1 MSITQCSRHKVA
13 TTKKQKKFPE
23 LKQQLE
29 GAFTVQSQINASHTE
44 RQSAQFPEKH
54 KSKRSSSPNAYDP
67 VNKAP
72 IAWFPAF
79 IPAVIALVS
88 LDNEELKM
96 DSYAAN
102 RAKADA
108 VAQTKEDLGPVT
120 CRCFIH
126 LTYSSHSYRGR
137 GEASRSY
144 TCKDSTRL
152 LDNYFTKWE

>member
-1 MSITQCSRHKVA
+1 MPVVVA
-13 TTKKQKKFPE
+13 LIGLDDE
-23 LKQQLE
+23 E
-29 GAFTVQSQINASHTE
+29 IEIDSQ
-44 RQSAQFPEKH
+44 
-54 KSKRSSSPNAYDP
+54 
-67 VNKAP
+67 AP
-72 IAWFPAF
+72 
-79 IPAVIALVS
+79 
-88 LDNEELKM
+88 
-96 DSYAAN
+96 N

-144 TCKDSTRL
+144 TYKDSTRL